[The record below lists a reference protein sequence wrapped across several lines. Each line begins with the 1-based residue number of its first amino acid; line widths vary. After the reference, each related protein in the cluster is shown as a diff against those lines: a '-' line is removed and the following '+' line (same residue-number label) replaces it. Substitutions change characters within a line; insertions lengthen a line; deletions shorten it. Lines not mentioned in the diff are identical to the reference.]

1 MIIIAHHFIQQ
12 PEEFWAAAQQG
23 TAALPA
29 NLKLHAVFPS
39 KDMRTGTCVWEAASI
54 NDVQTFLD
62 ERMGS
67 MAKNVCYE
75 VNETLAMGLPQKAM
89 AEAPMTA

>member
-23 TAALPA
+23 IDALPA

-39 KDMRTGTCVWEAASI
+39 RDMRTGTCVWEAT
-54 NDVQTFLD
+54 NVNEVQTFLD
-62 ERMGS
+62 ERMGN

-75 VNETLAMGLPQKAM
+75 VNEAMAMGLPKKTM
-89 AEAPMTA
+89 EAATA